1 MLKIKTLQ
9 AAVLAQLRQGIITGV
24 YKPGQRLKQQELA
37 RELDCSPIPIREAF
51 HRLAAEG
58 FVVIDPQRG
67 ARIADFNS
75 RELEEM
81 YEVRMRLE
89 GLAAERAATRM
100 TPEAADRIR
109 VVLDKMDTPDITPE
123 EWVRLNWEYH
133 DSLFAC
139 AQQEFLRKTISNLRR
154 NMEPYLRLDIAQVKN
169 YAAGRRE
176 HRAIFEACALGDA
189 QVASRLAIDH
199 LARTAHGLI
208 EYVRS
213 HWG

>member
-1 MLKIKTLQ
+1 MLRTKTLQ
-9 AAVLAQLRQGIITGV
+9 AAVLDQLRERIISGF
-24 YKPGQRLKQQELA
+24 YKPGQRLKQMELS
-37 RELDCSPIPIREAF
+37 RTLDCSAIPIREAL

-67 ARIADFNS
+67 ARIAEFNS
-75 RELEEM
+75 RKLEEM

-89 GLAAERAATRM
+89 GFAAERAATRM

-109 VVLDKMDTPDITPE
+109 IILDKMDAPDISPE
-123 EWVRLNWEYH
+123 EWVHLNWEFH

-139 AQQEFLRKTISNLRR
+139 AQQEFLRHTIANLRR
-154 NMEPYLRLDIAQVKN
+154 NMEPYLRLDIVQVAN
-169 YAAGRRE
+169 YEAGRRE
-176 HRAIFEACALGDA
+176 HRSVFDACVRGDA
-189 QVASRLAIDH
+189 QAAAQCAIEH
-199 LARTAHGLI
+199 LARTARGLV